1 MRPLTGRACLELAGV
16 VDLLRGYDKILVPEM
31 NNGQLVTVL
40 RAQYLVP
47 AEGLNQISGLPFKVS
62 LHVHESVSEGER
74 IVVTYGPGRPFL
86 GILMCEKPSTKGVVR
101 LQRA

>member
-1 MRPLTGRACLELAGV
+1 
-16 VDLLRGYDKILVPEM
+16 M

-62 LHVHESVSEGER
+62 DLEAAIR
-74 IVVTYGPGRPFL
+74 AR
-86 GILMCEKPSTKGVVR
+86 MEK
-101 LQRA
+101 

>member
-16 VDLLRGYDKILVPEM
+16 VDRKWLATNRGVDRYIRVD
-31 NNGQLVTVL
+31 
-40 RAQYLVP
+40 
-47 AEGLNQISGLPFKVS
+47 GLPFKVS

-86 GILMCEKPSTKGVVR
+86 GVLMCEKPSTKGVVR